1 RSLKVGRFDA
11 MNEELVSE
19 LSGWSANEAIL
30 LQLRD
35 PVLRAGAL
43 WCCSSMQSY
52 RSPHPESNLSTRPML
67 AALPEVPGVPTNSQA
82 STTCVHCRLPLKFQ
96 VSAEM
101 AGKAAQVN
109 GRDNATASAE
119 TNGKGFAYAT
129 LLYGMGVEYFLGA
142 LVLGWSLQANGCQ
155 ETRLLLYTEDVP
167 EVFLDALQVYWTLHQ
182 VEYLHSDP
190 SLYVD
195 KDRSRFQAVFTKIQV
210 LSCTD
215 YSKVLM
221 MDLDMLVRGNLD
233 ELFQL
238 RAPAALKRCSGREQP
253 DHGCDYVS
261 EDFYK
266 AQAADVSAVTK
277 TNWNS
282 IHARW
287 Q

>member
-35 PVLRAGAL
+35 PV
-43 WCCSSMQSY
+43 
-52 RSPHPESNLSTRPML
+52 SNLSTRPML